1 MKVTICAPYKLKS
14 NSHDCFFLFLL
25 SRLLCANDSHFM
37 ALAAPA
43 TPSVASTA
51 IDSETDGEDGWLS
64 CVGQLMNGLIGI
76 LDNFGNVASE
86 FQRY

>member
-1 MKVTICAPYKLKS
+1 
-14 NSHDCFFLFLL
+14 
-25 SRLLCANDSHFM
+25 M

-64 CVGQLMNGLIGI
+64 RRELLIQK
-76 LDNFGNVASE
+76 LRWTVDEWTHRNFG
-86 FQRY
+86 

>member
-1 MKVTICAPYKLKS
+1 MIV
-14 NSHDCFFLFLL
+14 FLFLL
-25 SRLLCANDSHFM
+25 SRLLCANGSHFM

-64 CVGQLMNGLIGI
+64 RRELLIQK
-76 LDNFGNVASE
+76 LRWTVDEWTNRNFGNVASE